1 MNLSI
6 ETISNGILI
15 TTRWGQTE
23 YCKNTQEL
31 FDMLLFKLESKCM
44 SFRGDSYGC
53 VHIFYKP
60 DETFTSPSEKNP
72 V

>member
-15 TTRWGQTE
+15 TTRWGQSE

-31 FDMLLFKLESKCM
+31 FELLLLKLEGKCS
-44 SFRGDSYGC
+44 SFGGGSYGC
-53 VHIFYKP
+53 VRVFYKP
-60 DETFTSPSEKNP
+60 DETFISPSKKIT